1 MLNLTRSAAE
11 YLQEQLGLTQD
22 ETEVILYGL
31 QVITYSLAGI
41 LTICLMGW
49 ILGCFWTTL
58 AVALAAGSLRLF
70 SGGAHSSSPLIC
82 NLIGMVIAP
91 LLAKIAEFAAVQMSH
106 PVLLCVVLIGA
117 SFSLLAFYFLAP
129 VDSAAKPITT
139 DQERRKF
146 NRLSVALAALITLG
160 QISLLIWGNSP
171 AVVLAVSF
179 GTCWQAFT
187 ITQAGHRFASI
198 ADHLFLKGV

>member
-11 YLQEQLGLTQD
+11 FFQKQLELTQD

-31 QVITYSLAGI
+31 QVTIYSLAGI
-41 LTICLMGW
+41 LTICLIGW
-49 ILGCFWTTL
+49 LLGCFWTTL
-58 AVALAAGSLRLF
+58 ALALAAGSLRLL

-82 NLIGMVIAP
+82 NLLGMVIAP
-91 LLAKIAEFAAVQMSH
+91 LLAKIAEFAAVQLSH

-117 SFSLLAFYFLAP
+117 SFSLLTFYLLSP

-146 NRLSVALAALITLG
+146 NRLSVTLAALITLG
-160 QISLLIWGNSP
+160 QITLLIWGNSP

-179 GTCWQAFT
+179 GTWWQAFT
-187 ITQAGHRFASI
+187 LTQTGHRFASI
-198 ADHLFLKGV
+198 ADHLFIKGV